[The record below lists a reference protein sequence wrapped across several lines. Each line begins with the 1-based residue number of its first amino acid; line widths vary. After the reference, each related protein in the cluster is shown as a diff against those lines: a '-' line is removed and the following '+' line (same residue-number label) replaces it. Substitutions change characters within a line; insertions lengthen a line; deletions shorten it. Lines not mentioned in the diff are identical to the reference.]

1 MKKKILSVLLAL
13 TMLTVPVVADTNAD
27 APLSITAEAATKLA
41 KPTSVQGTVKDGKI
55 TLSWKKVKGAEA
67 YGVYKYNAKTK
78 KYTKVK
84 ITTKTKITIDVK
96 GKEGTYKYR
105 IYSLDKVNGKY
116 KKGNYASKSVKV
128 KRDYVN
134 EFFNGGMYGLSK
146 KQFLSKYDNY
156 EVHFEDY
163 ESCEIILS
171 DGTVVSAV
179 FDGDNELYCGAVG
192 VEYSSDKKSEFSA
205 LLKSKIW
212 VKGDDDLAE
221 DSYGEGAEIY
231 FSPEVDQY
239 AAIFRMD
246 HETAGDLIVIAFYLL
261 NY

>member
-13 TMLTVPVVADTNAD
+13 TMLTVPAVADTNAD

-105 IYSLDKVNGKY
+105 IYSLDKVDGKY
-116 KKGNYASKSVKV
+116 KKGEYAYKKVNV
-128 KRDYVN
+128 KRDYIA
-134 EFFNGGMYGLSK
+134 EIMELDWFGKSK
-146 KQFLSKYDNY
+146 KQFLSMYD
-156 EVHFEDY
+156 DY
-163 ESCEIILS
+163 EIGAQDTNYYDLVLE
-171 DGTVVSAV
+171 DGTIVSGA
-179 FDGDNELYCGAVG
+179 FLDGDLASIGVAYDYSESKKKELANRLT
-192 VEYSSDKKSEFSA
+192 SED
-205 LLKSKIW
+205 W
-212 VKGDDDLAE
+212 VKDTSGLASTLFTYDADL
-221 DSYGEGAEIY
+221 Y
-231 FSPEVDQY
+231 FSPDFEYY
-239 AAIFRMD
+239 ALIFRMNSIY
-246 HETAGDLIVIAFYLL
+246 GDIVTLAFYEI
-261 NY
+261 